1 MCLARAKLTLAQS
14 IRDYLFSW
22 GTLLTNPAS
31 DDQKTSYGTLFSISP
46 PHTASNPSRLSQHGA
61 RVTLTVAGHR
71 DAYLN
76 MPRTA
81 SRITRKHID
90 ISIVEPRRVYHNART
105 LVLLMP
111 KHSETAKSQ
120 RARIEAEAKTR
131 GKSVSVACRRSSNH
145 TFNTRPRSSIARC
158 RTSRGGK
165 RVNKN
170 QQLSPNR
177 SPADRQP
184 VSQPTSHNS
193 RRSRP

>member
-31 DDQKTSYGTLFSISP
+31 DDQKTSYGTLYSISP

-61 RVTLTVAGHR
+61 RVTLAVAGRR

-90 ISIVEPRRVYHNART
+90 ISIVEPQKSVSQCAHPGPPNAKAFRNGKEPT
-105 LVLLMP
+105 
-111 KHSETAKSQ
+111 SQ

-145 TFNTRPRSSIARC
+145 TFNTRPRSSISSARC
-158 RTSRGGK
+158 RAE
-165 RVNKN
+165 RVEEANE
-170 QQLSPNR
+170 
-177 SPADRQP
+177 
-184 VSQPTSHNS
+184 
-193 RRSRP
+193 